1 MKADYLTYKT
11 ATTMALWGLVVQLV
25 LAGSMAVYAVLNSDH
40 AVLTWSIFVGAGVLA
55 WLTLVIVFDQHRRE
69 RIEAMEADALAQ
81 TGGESASVFSTQD
94 DLRPAARRLA
104 GLHKFFVPGMSLVIG
119 AILLGMGIWRFV
131 GYRHLATK
139 TDFSPMEPK
148 APELGIVLGLVA
160 AILGFIIARFAAG
173 MGKQTAW
180 GNLRAG
186 ASYAAGTALLGLVF
200 AIAFVV
206 AYVGPNTIL
215 DVMPYVAAGFCV
227 LIGVEVLINFL
238 LGLYRPRR
246 AGEIP
251 PAAFGSRLLGLVAA
265 PDRIA
270 KSVSEAINY
279 QLGFDVTGNWFYQL
293 LNKALFPLIGA
304 GVLIVWLLSCLTV
317 VQPHQRAMILRF
329 GEPVGEELEPGLH
342 LKRPWPID
350 KMYVPELYRK
360 DADRLTLLD
369 RTVTGLRTLQ
379 LGTRSSAS
387 NEPML
392 WTNDHPGEEIYQ
404 FVRANA
410 PGEQSTPVSRAGG
423 KAGDLVDLAMV
434 SVELP
439 LQYIVSDVRKF
450 DELGPAELRDELLKA
465 VGQRTVT
472 RYFQKAHLDEV
483 LGYGRNDISKG
494 LMIALQQA
502 YDELNPDA
510 SGTPRGAGVQVVYI
524 GIAGVHP
531 PKDTAPSFEARVMAD
546 ARKIANIQSAEADRI
561 ATLTQVVGNVGL
573 ADEIVTAIN
582 ELSDLKQSPKPD
594 AAKVADHEA
603 KISSL
608 IERADGKAASLI
620 AAAKADRWKTHMA
633 AASKASRYEGQVRQ
647 YQASP
652 KVYAARSYFDAMTD
666 LFKDSRLF
674 ISGQSNAKTWYV
686 FDGQDKDLGLELF
699 TKPTEE

>member
-1 MKADYLTYKT
+1 MS
-11 ATTMALWGLVVQLV
+11 LWGLVVQLV
-25 LAGSMAVYAVLNSDH
+25 LAGAMAVYAVLNSDD

-55 WLTLVIVFDQHRRE
+55 WLVLVIVFDQHRRE

-81 TGGESASVFSTQD
+81 TGGESASVFKTQE

-104 GLHKFFVPGMSLVIG
+104 GLHKFFVPGMSLLIG
-119 AILLGMGIWRFV
+119 VALLGLGTWRFMD
-131 GYRHLATK
+131 YRSFATK
-139 TDFSPMEPK
+139 VDFVPSEPK
-148 APELGIVLGLVA
+148 SPGWGMVLGLIAAVA
-160 AILGFIIARFAAG
+160 GFIIARFAAG
-173 MGKQTAW
+173 MSKQTAW

-186 ASYAAGTALLGLVF
+186 ASYAAGTALMGLVF
-200 AIAFVV
+200 AIAFIV
-206 AYVGPNTIL
+206 AYAGPNSIL
-215 DVMPYVAAGFCV
+215 DFTPYVAAGFNI
-227 LIGVEVLINFL
+227 LIGVEVFINFL
-238 LGLYRPRR
+238 LGMYRPRR

-293 LNKALFPLIGA
+293 LNKALLPLIGA

-329 GEPVGEELEPGLH
+329 GKPVGEELGPGLH
-342 LKRPWPID
+342 FKRPWPID
-350 KMYVPELYRK
+350 QTYVPELYRK
-360 DADRLTLLD
+360 ENDRLTLLD

-379 LGTRSSAS
+379 LGTRTSAS

-392 WTNDHPGEEIYQ
+392 WTNDHPGEEVYQ
-404 FVRANA
+404 YVRANA
-410 PGEQSTPVSRAGG
+410 IDEPTTPVSRAGG
-423 KAGDLVDLAMV
+423 KPGDLVDLAMV

-450 DELGPAELRDELLKA
+450 DELGPADLRDDLLKA

-472 RYFQKAHLDEV
+472 RYFQRTHLDEV
-483 LGYGRNDISKG
+483 LGYGRNTISKG
-494 LMIALQQA
+494 LMAALQEA
-502 YDELNPDA
+502 YDGLNPD
-510 SGTPRGAGVQVVYI
+510 SQGKPQGAGVKVVYI

-573 ADEIVTAIN
+573 ADEIVGAIN
-582 ELSDLKQSPKPD
+582 ELSDLKQLQKPD
-594 AAKVADHEA
+594 TKKIAEQEA

-608 IERADGKAASLI
+608 IGKADGKAASLI
-620 AAAKADRWKTHMA
+620 AAAKADRWKTHMS
-633 AASKASRYEGQVRQ
+633 AASRASRYEGQVRQ
-647 YQASP
+647 YRASP
-652 KVYAARSYFDAMTD
+652 RVYAARMYFDAMTN

-674 ISGQSNAKTWYV
+674 VAGQSGAKTWYV

-699 TKPTEE
+699 TKPKDE

>member
-11 ATTMALWGLVVQLV
+11 ATVMALWGLVVQLV
-25 LAGSMAVYAVLNSDH
+25 LAGAMAVYAVLNSDH

-55 WLTLVIVFDQHRRE
+55 WLALVIVFDQHRRE

-81 TGGESASVFSTQD
+81 AGGESASVFKTQE

-104 GLHKFFVPGMSLVIG
+104 GLHKFFVPGVSLLIG
-119 AILLGMGIWRFV
+119 ALLLGFGIWRFV
-131 GYRHLATK
+131 DYRHLATK
-139 TDFSPMEPK
+139 TDFVPPEPK
-148 APELGIVLGLVA
+148 SAVWGIVLGLVA
-160 AILGFIIARFAAG
+160 AVLGFIIARFAAG
-173 MGKQTAW
+173 MSKQSAW

-186 ASYAAGTALLGLVF
+186 ASFAAGTSMMGLVF
-200 AIAFVV
+200 AVAFIV

-215 DVMPYVAAGFCV
+215 DFMPYIAAGFNI

-251 PAAFGSRLLGLVAA
+251 SAAFGSRLLGLVAA

-293 LNKALFPLIGA
+293 LNKALFPLVGA
-304 GVLIVWLLSCLTV
+304 GILIVWLLTCLTV

-329 GEPVGEELEPGLH
+329 GQPVGEELAPGLH
-342 LKRPWPID
+342 FKRPWPID

-360 DADRLTLLD
+360 DNDRLTLLD
-369 RTVTGLRTLQ
+369 RTVTGLRTLH
-379 LGTRSSAS
+379 LGTRASAS

-392 WTNDHPGEEIYQ
+392 WTNDHPGEEVYQ
-404 FVRANA
+404 YVRANA
-410 PGEQSTPVSRAGG
+410 PGETSTPVSLAGG
-423 KAGDLVDLAMV
+423 KPGDLVDLAMV

-450 DELGPAELRDELLKA
+450 DELGPAELRDDLLKA

-494 LMIALQQA
+494 LMKALQEA
-502 YDELNPDA
+502 YDGLNPDA
-510 SGTPRGAGVQVVYI
+510 SGTPRGAGVKVVYI

-573 ADEIVTAIN
+573 ADEIVGAIN
-582 ELSDLKQSPKPD
+582 ELSDLKQASKQD
-594 AAKVADHEA
+594 AAKIAEQEA
-603 KISSL
+603 KIATL
-608 IERADGKAASLI
+608 IGRADGRAASLI
-620 AAAKADRWKTHMA
+620 ASAKAERWKTHMS
-633 AASKASRYEGQVRQ
+633 AASKASRYEGQLRQ
-647 YQASP
+647 YEASP
-652 KVYAARSYFDAMTD
+652 KVYTARMYFDAIGD

-674 ISGQSNAKTWYV
+674 ISGQSNAKSWYV
-686 FDGQDKDLGLELF
+686 VDGQDKDLGLELF
-699 TKPTEE
+699 TKPKDE